1 MELAPVVPRAGRQ
14 QKPHTDQSCTS
25 TSTLSYI
32 HHLHQALAVNMLR
45 NALRPATLSRSLFS
59 AQQSRF
65 ASSLVYLEH
74 KGGKLNDSSL
84 SAVTA
89 AKKVDGNVR

>member
-1 MELAPVVPRAGRQ
+1 MIR
-14 QKPHTDQSCTS
+14 
-25 TSTLSYI
+25 
-32 HHLHQALAVNMLR
+32 
-45 NALRPATLSRSLFS
+45 ATLKPSVLSRHIAA
-59 AQQSRF
+59 AQQARF

-89 AKKVDGNVR
+89 AKQVDSDVSYQRYPA

>member
-1 MELAPVVPRAGRQ
+1 
-14 QKPHTDQSCTS
+14 
-25 TSTLSYI
+25 
-32 HHLHQALAVNMLR
+32 MLR
-45 NALRPATLSRSLFS
+45 TAFRYISRPLAS
-59 AQQSRF
+59 ASTASQSRF

-89 AKKVDGNVR
+89 AKKVDGNVSFSLL